1 LGKHRFPLP
10 VSLRGWS
17 NRVMLKL
24 VAFTPSPK
32 LMKM

>member
-1 LGKHRFPLP
+1 
-10 VSLRGWS
+10 LRGWS